1 MKNFLVEINFRLFKS
16 LSVVTTMVPTL
27 LGQLR
32 KSLQIKKI
40 ITSVPCVLSFAVQPK
55 HVVNNSKKDWLLRHF
70 QHIKKT
76 AEVAQKKLQ

>member
-1 MKNFLVEINFRLFKS
+1 MLFKS

-27 LGQLR
+27 LRQLR

-55 HVVNNSKKDWLLRHF
+55 HVINNSKNGWLLRHL
-70 QHIKKT
+70 QHIKKNCRGCT
-76 AEVAQKKLQ
+76 EKVAITGPW